1 MVGVGEMCMKI
12 DLCEVLFTDDGCGIL
27 DYPHG

>member
-12 DLCEVLFTDDGCGIL
+12 DFCEVLFTDDGCAIL